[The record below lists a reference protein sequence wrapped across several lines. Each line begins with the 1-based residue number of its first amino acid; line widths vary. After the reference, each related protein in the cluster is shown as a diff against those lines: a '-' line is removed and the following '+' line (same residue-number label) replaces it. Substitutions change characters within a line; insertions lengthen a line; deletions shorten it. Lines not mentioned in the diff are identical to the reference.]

1 MKIVFFNRIFTS
13 YRSIFRVKTLF
24 LFFIFL
30 FLLTAC
36 STGSV
41 REERTFE
48 ALEKEARK
56 GAPED
61 PIEKEFDETGYVS
74 WYGDQFQNKPTASGE
89 IFDKNKMTAAHRSLP
104 FGSEVKVINL
114 ENQKEAVVKIND
126 RGPFN
131 KARIIDVTEKVAE
144 LLEFKESGLAKVG
157 IMVLHKGNAKLMK
170 DDDFNLDE
178 DDDDDDDDEPTS
190 TKPPKKE
197 EPRKKGKEV
206 QPAKKAP
213 VTPAPVIKE
222 SKEAPV
228 QKELKD
234 TPTKNNP
241 NPQGVAIEIQ
251 PKGFTTQIGVF
262 KEKKRADA
270 LKAELKG
277 ITSEPIFLFMRGPT
291 FVMQIGDFNTREEA
305 VTLRDKLKLKGYF
318 SFIPPK

>member
-1 MKIVFFNRIFTS
+1 MKIYFFNRIFTS
-13 YRSIFRVKTLF
+13 YRSIFRIKTLF
-24 LFFIFL
+24 LFSIFL
-30 FLLTAC
+30 FIFTAC
-36 STGSV
+36 STGSL
-41 REERTFE
+41 REDRSFE

-56 GAPED
+56 GVPED

-178 DDDDDDDDEPTS
+178 DDDEDDDDEPTS

-197 EPRKKGKEV
+197 EPRKKGKEIP
-206 QPAKKAP
+206 PAKKTP
-213 VTPAPVIKE
+213 VTPSPIKE
-222 SKEAPV
+222 TKETPAP
-228 QKELKD
+228 KEPKD
-234 TPTKNNP
+234 APSKNNS

-262 KEKKRADA
+262 KEKKRADS

-277 ITSEPIFLFMRGPT
+277 ITSEPIFLFMRGST

-305 VTLRDKLKLKGYF
+305 VAFRDKMKLKGYF
-318 SFIPPK
+318 SFIPAK

>member
-277 ITSEPIFLFMRGPT
+277 ITSEPIFLFMRGST